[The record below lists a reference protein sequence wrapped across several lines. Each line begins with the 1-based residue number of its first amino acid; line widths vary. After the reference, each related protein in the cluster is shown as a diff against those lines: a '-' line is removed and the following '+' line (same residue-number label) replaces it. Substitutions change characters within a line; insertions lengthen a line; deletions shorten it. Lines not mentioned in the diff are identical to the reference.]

1 MTSSPCL
8 RVLTIALRECA
19 PALEPAVFAALP
31 GIEWIGD
38 AADCNEGLR
47 QILMVRPDAIA
58 MPWSAAALKL
68 LRALTHYRSRHPV
81 PVAMM
86 VAPERLP
93 HPLPARDGVIT
104 VGIDELNASLADRLR
119 RLLSEQSGAPR
130 IELLLKPSERSNGH
144 VR

>member
-1 MTSSPCL
+1 MITFPDL

-19 PALEPAVFAALP
+19 PALDPAVFTALP

-38 AADCNEGLR
+38 AADCNDGLR

-68 LRALTHYRSRHPV
+68 LRALAHWRGRHPT
-81 PVAMM
+81 PVAVM
-86 VAPERLP
+86 VAPERFP
-93 HPLPARDGVIT
+93 YPLPPRDGVIT
-104 VGIDELNASLADRLR
+104 VGIDELDAGLAGRLR

-130 IELLLKPSERSNGH
+130 IELLLKPSKRSDGH
-144 VR
+144 V